1 MAYQA
6 FRYKLEPNASQLSLL
21 KQFAGST
28 RWLWNYMLDLN
39 QKQYQ
44 KEHKFVFAFDM
55 NKQLPEL
62 KKQHEWLKNTPS
74 QALQQRCAD
83 LDAALKR
90 VWKSGFGFPKFKS
103 KNRSSDGFRIP
114 QTNEHIKVSDTHIV
128 IPKIGAVKWRC
139 HRPITGK
146 LKSITVTQDIRGW
159 YVSVLCEIPD
169 VEPVVDVDQN
179 RTVGIDL
186 GVSSFATLSDGTKIT
201 SQNFL
206 KKQLRRLKYQQRF
219 LKNKKRGSANSRKQW
234 DRVARI
240 HARIRY
246 QRLDWLH
253 KLSDQLTRDYDVI
266 CVEDLKV
273 QELLEKKQL
282 SRSIAD
288 QGWSMFVGQLEYKA
302 QLRGKH
308 LTRINT
314 YLPSTKTCSCCG
326 TERKMKLSDRV
337 YICENKQCA
346 DYLKT
351 KDRDQNAAI
360 NIHAWGLM
368 ATGNIRLYTPGTG
381 GIQACGDTPTYDI
394 QAIDW
399 YHEVSAKQEAAC
411 PSGPQ

>member
-1 MAYQA
+1 MAHQA
-6 FRYKLEPNASQLSLL
+6 FRCKLEPNTEQLALL

-39 QKQYQ
+39 K
-44 KEHKFVFAFDM
+44 KEYEANKKFIFAYDMHKR
-55 NKQLPEL
+55 LPEL
-62 KKQHEWLKNTPS
+62 KKQYEWLKNTHS
-74 QALQQRCAD
+74 QALQQRCTD
-83 LDAALKR
+83 LDTALKR
-90 VWKSGFGFPKFKS
+90 VWRNGFGFPKFKS
-103 KNRSSDGFRIP
+103 KNRSQAGFRIP
-114 QTNEHIKVSDTHIV
+114 QTGTQIKVSDTHIV
-128 IPKIGAVKWRC
+128 IPKIGAVKWRY

-146 LKSITVTQDIRGW
+146 LKSISVTRDIRGW

-169 VEPVVDVDQN
+169 VEPVVDVDQSK
-179 RTVGIDL
+179 TVGIDL
-186 GVSSFATLSDGTKIT
+186 GVSSFATLSDGTKIA
-201 SQNFL
+201 SQNYL

-240 HARIRY
+240 HARIRC

-288 QGWSMFVGQLEYKA
+288 QGWSMFVGQLAYKA
-302 QLRGKH
+302 ALRGKH

-337 YICENKQCA
+337 YICENAACA

-351 KDRDQNAAI
+351 KDRDLNAAI

-368 ATGNIRLYTPGTG
+368 ATPNIRLYTPGTG
-381 GIQACGDTPTYDI
+381 EIQACGDT
-394 QAIDW
+394 QIDHG
-399 YHEVSAKQEAAC
+399 YIGGQVSAKQEAAC
-411 PSGPQ
+411 PLGPQ